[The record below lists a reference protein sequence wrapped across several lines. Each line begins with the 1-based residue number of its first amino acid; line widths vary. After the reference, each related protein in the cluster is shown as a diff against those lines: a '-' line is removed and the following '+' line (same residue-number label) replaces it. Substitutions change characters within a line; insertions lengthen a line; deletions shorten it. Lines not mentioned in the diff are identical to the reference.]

1 MLARQLREPIREI
14 AYRTPGG
21 THGPITRLMS
31 PSDLGELVKPFVFL
45 DRFDFDGQD
54 APLSMEYGWHPHSGI
69 ATVTV
74 VLEGSIRYAETTGKA
89 GVVPAGGVEWMR
101 AGKGVWHTGAQGPGR
116 VRGFQLWVALPPEV
130 ENAANAGHYLTP
142 EEVPVEG
149 PVRVILGAHG
159 KAKSPVSSPPMN
171 YLVVSLKSGE
181 PWSYQPPTGHSV
193 AWVAVHDGLLRTSSR
208 IPSGEMAIFEP
219 SEGSIDFVAEGNTT
233 FVLGSAA
240 KHPHDLVL
248 GSYSVH
254 TSAEALRRGES
265 EIRRIGRELRAE
277 GRSSYAL
284 REYLLSD
291 DGAYVNGQTILVD
304 GGANFT

>member
-1 MLARQLREPIREI
+1 MLAHRLREPIREI

-21 THGPITRLMS
+21 TPGPITRLMS
-31 PSDLGELVKPFVFL
+31 PSDLGEIVKPFVFL
-45 DRFDFDGQD
+45 DRFDFDGQE
-54 APLSMEYGWHPHSGI
+54 APLSMEHGWHPHSGI

-101 AGKGVWHTGAQGPGR
+101 AGNGVWHTGAQGAGR

-130 ENAANAGHYLTP
+130 ENAANASRYVVP
-142 EEVPVEG
+142 EDVPVNG
-149 PVRVILGAHG
+149 PVRVILGAYG
-159 KAKSPVSSPPMN
+159 KAKSPIASPPMT
-171 YLVVSLKSGE
+171 YLVVSLKAGE
-181 PWSYQPPTGHSV
+181 RWSYHPPDGHSV

-208 IPSGEMAIFEP
+208 IPSGELAIFEP

-284 REYLLSD
+284 REYG
-291 DGAYVNGQTILVD
+291 DGE
-304 GGANFT
+304 